1 MVEKESERAQARNG
15 EWTLERTKE
24 YPTYDC
30 GCALS
35 LSLSLPLSLLF
46 LLLLHGVLRA
56 TSLEMEREGKEAG
69 WLAGMGRGPDGR
81 TTT

>member
-1 MVEKESERAQARNG
+1 MENGRWRERKS
-15 EWTLERTKE
+15 TLLMTVAVLFLSHS
-24 YPTYDC
+24 PSP
-30 GCALS
+30 S
-35 LSLSLPLSLLF
+35 LSFSSYV
-46 LLLLHGVLRA
+46 VLRA

>member
-1 MVEKESERAQARNG
+1 MTVAVLFLSHS
-15 EWTLERTKE
+15 
-24 YPTYDC
+24 PSP
-30 GCALS
+30 S
-35 LSLSLPLSLLF
+35 LSFSSYV
-46 LLLLHGVLRA
+46 VLRA